1 MTSLLRILHK
11 HKHVPAQ
18 VQDSCASNAS
28 CNTRGASSDVAV
40 KKQIQVQSSGASCAS
55 CSSADVPLL
64 EVDNVNVTLFSDK
77 QQLPAL
83 QQVHLRMRAGET
95 LAVVGESG
103 CGKSMSALAIMG
115 LLPTPPAKL
124 TCGSIRF
131 QGEDITH
138 KTEKERQAYR
148 GSRIGM
154 IFQEPMT
161 SLNPVMSA
169 GNQIC
174 EAILAHNPRMNKHA
188 ARLRALDMLSQV
200 GIPAPEKVY
209 ASYPH
214 ELSGG
219 MRQRIMIAMALA
231 CEPELLICDEPT
243 TALDVTI
250 QAQIL
255 QLLNRLKTTR
265 GTAIMLITHDMGVV
279 SEMADWVLVMYAGH
293 TVEYTRAADLFAKP
307 LHPYTQGLIDSIPTF
322 ESTQEELYAI
332 PGSVPMLH
340 AMPEGCPFH
349 PRCPFAR
356 EICKTKKPQMQQV
369 GQQAHHEVRCWK
381 YSDVWEGDSHEN

>member
-11 HKHVPAQ
+11 HKHLPAQ

-28 CNTRGASSDVAV
+28 DDTHAASSASAV
-40 KKQIQVQSSGASCAS
+40 EKQVQVQSSGASCAP
-55 CSSADVPLL
+55 ADVPLL
-64 EVDNVNVTLFSDK
+64 ELDNVDVTLFSDK

-83 QQVHLRMRAGET
+83 QQVRVRMRAGET

-138 KTEKERQAYR
+138 KTAKERQSYR
-148 GSRIGM
+148 GKRIGM

-169 GNQIC
+169 GNQIR
-174 EAILAHNPRMNKHA
+174 EAILAHNPRMDKRA

-200 GIPAPEKVY
+200 GIPAPKKVY

-255 QLLNRLKTTR
+255 QLLDRLKTTH

-322 ESTQEELYAI
+322 ESKQEELYAI
-332 PGSVPMLH
+332 PGSVPMLN

-369 GQQAHHEVRCWK
+369 GKQTHHEVRCWK

>member
-11 HKHVPAQ
+11 HKHLPAQ
-18 VQDSCASNAS
+18 VQDSCTSNAS
-28 CNTRGASSDVAV
+28 DDTHAASSASAV
-40 KKQIQVQSSGASCAS
+40 EKQVQVQPSGASCAP
-55 CSSADVPLL
+55 ADVPLL
-64 EVDNVNVTLFSDK
+64 ELDNVDVTLFSDK

-83 QQVHLRMRAGET
+83 QQVHVRMRAGET

-124 TCGSIRF
+124 TRGSIRF

-138 KTEKERQAYR
+138 KTAKERQSYR
-148 GSRIGM
+148 GKRIGM

-169 GNQIC
+169 GNQIR
-174 EAILAHNPRMNKHA
+174 EAILAHNPRMDKRA
-188 ARLRALDMLSQV
+188 ARLHALDMLSQV

-255 QLLNRLKTTR
+255 QLLDRLKTTH

-322 ESTQEELYAI
+322 ESKQEELYAI
-332 PGSVPMLH
+332 PGSVPMLN

-369 GQQAHHEVRCWK
+369 GQQTHHEVRCWK

>member
-11 HKHVPAQ
+11 HKHLPAQ
-18 VQDSCASNAS
+18 VQDSCAPNAS
-28 CNTRGASSDVAV
+28 DDTHATSSASSVE
-40 KKQIQVQSSGASCAS
+40 KQVQVQSSGASCV
-55 CSSADVPLL
+55 SADVPLL
-64 EVDNVNVTLFSDK
+64 ELDNVNVTLFSDK

-83 QQVHLRMRAGET
+83 QQVHVRMRAGET

-124 TCGSIRF
+124 TRGSIRF

-138 KTEKERQAYR
+138 KTAKERQSYR
-148 GSRIGM
+148 GKRIGM

-169 GNQIC
+169 GNQIR
-174 EAILAHNPRMNKHA
+174 EAILAHNPRMDKRA

-200 GIPAPEKVY
+200 GIPATEKVY

-255 QLLNRLKTTR
+255 QLLDRLKTTH

-332 PGSVPMLH
+332 PGSVPMLN

-369 GQQAHHEVRCWK
+369 GKQTHHEVRCWK